1 MKIQILNV
9 HLWPKILKQLNLVS
23 NIIDRDVNS
32 QALFT
37 TSDKILQEKSEVS
50 SCITLFYGKHQYL
63 DLGKKIIHILNILS
77 NIF

>member
-23 NIIDRDVNS
+23 NIIDHDVNS

-37 TSDKILQEKSEVS
+37 NSDKILQE
-50 SCITLFYGKHQYL
+50 
-63 DLGKKIIHILNILS
+63 
-77 NIF
+77 